1 MSTIRLFCDLDGR
14 IGLRSFWIG
23 GAAVALTLFALQK
36 IVPHLTTPQMAR
48 TIVAFASAFALFP
61 WAALAAKRAT
71 DRGSSPLL
79 ARLIAGLPNS
89 AGLFT
94 APTLVMAVVGALC
107 LAILAVPTLLIA
119 LRPALAQAPR
129 FTSFVIAWNWA
140 GIVSASLMAV
150 PAAVF
155 AVGWSTPTLALV
167 QSAFFAAIVLRLRY
181 CVARAAFGP
190 EGPAIALPLIIA
202 SVVLDYGVIRLFG
215 LF

>member
-1 MSTIRLFCDLDGR
+1 MRLAADDVARSLRGSWHLMTRGAEALPELDLTRDGFW
-14 IGLRSFWIG
+14 RSF
-23 GAAVALTLFALQK
+23 L
-36 IVPHLTTPQMAR
+36 
-48 TIVAFASAFALFP
+48 AFALMLP
-61 WAALAAKRAT
+61 ATIAILAAV
-71 DRGSSPLL
+71 
-79 ARLIAGLPNS
+79 RLTAGLPNS

-94 APTLVMAVVGALC
+94 APALVLSVIAALTLT
-107 LAILAVPTLLIA
+107 ILAVPALLIA
-119 LRPALAQAPR
+119 LRPELAQTPR

-155 AVGWSTPTLALV
+155 ALGWSTPQLALV
-167 QSAFFAAIVLRLRY
+167 QSSFFAAIVLRLRY

-190 EGPAIALPLIIA
+190 AGSVIALPLIVA

>member
-1 MSTIRLFCDLDGR
+1 MRLAADDVARSLRGSWHLMTRGTEALSELDLSRDGFW
-14 IGLRSFWIG
+14 RSY
-23 GAAVALTLFALQK
+23 L
-36 IVPHLTTPQMAR
+36 
-48 TIVAFASAFALFP
+48 AFALMLP
-61 WAALAAKRAT
+61 ATIAMLAA
-71 DRGSSPLL
+71 

-94 APTLVMAVVGALC
+94 APTLVM
-107 LAILAVPTLLIA
+107 AVPTLLIA

>member
-1 MSTIRLFCDLDGR
+1 MGLAAENV
-14 IGLRSFWIG
+14 LRSLRGSWRLMSEGAEALPELDLSRDGFWRSFIAFALMLPATVAMLAAVRLG
-23 GAAVALTLFALQK
+23 FGLSNAAGLFAAPGLAAAVA
-36 IVPHLTTPQMAR
+36 
-48 TIVAFASAFALFP
+48 
-61 WAALAAKRAT
+61 
-71 DRGSSPLL
+71 
-79 ARLIAGLPNS
+79 
-89 AGLFT
+89 
-94 APTLVMAVVGALC
+94 GAL
-107 LAILAVPTLLIA
+107 LLTILVVPAFLIA
-119 LRPALAQAPR
+119 LKPELAREAR

-155 AVGWSTPTLALV
+155 EVGWSTPTLALV